1 MSLKQTI
8 LDIVE
13 KHLPDENHY
22 VVDVQVIEKGVKP
35 QVKILIDA
43 DEGLKIDTCAKVSRK
58 VGNEIEESEL
68 LPEAYV
74 LEVSSPGIDY
84 PLGSERQYRKNI
96 GRKIKVTLIDN
107 KEIEGELVEVDSLA
121 IQLEVKTKLK
131 GKKATEEKTSIPWEQ
146 IKKSI
151 VLVSFN

>member
-8 LDIVE
+8 EEIVE
-13 KHLPDENHY
+13 RYLPDTSHY

-43 DEGLKIDTCAKVSRK
+43 DGGLKIDTCAKVSRK
-58 VGNEIEESEL
+58 VGEEIESNEL
-68 LPEAYV
+68 LPDAYV

-84 PLGSERQYRKNI
+84 PLISERQYLKNI

-107 KEIEGELVEVDSLA
+107 KEIEGELVKVEPSSIHLK
-121 IQLEVKTKLK
+121 VKIKLK
-131 GKKATEEKTSIPWEQ
+131 GAKATEEEIAISMEQ

>member
-8 LDIVE
+8 TEIVE
-13 KHLPDENHY
+13 KHLPDESHY
-22 VVDVQVIEKGVKP
+22 VVDIQVIEKGVKP

-43 DEGLKIDTCAKVSRK
+43 DGGLKIDTCAKVSRK
-58 VGNEIEESEL
+58 VGNEIEENGL

-84 PLGSERQYRKNI
+84 PLTTERQYRNNI

-107 KEIEGELVEVDSLA
+107 TEIEGELEAVEPEIVRL
-121 IQLEVKTKLK
+121 KTKKQK
-131 GKKATEEKTSIPWEQ
+131 GKKADDEQTIISLEQ